1 MSKKKNYSATVFVI
15 LILIAVVAVGIIIL
29 NEILGWPLAS
39 KTDRDSNYGNSDS
52 GILEPETREPYYSKK
67 KRY

>member
-15 LILIAVVAVGIIIL
+15 LILIAVLAVGIIIL
-29 NEILGWPLAS
+29 NEILGWPFAKKS
-39 KTDRDSNYGNSDS
+39 DKNSNLGNSDS